1 MFQCKCEVNVIKTE
15 NRIRS
20 LLDIEKRVKGYHFWG
35 EEKN

>member
-15 NRIRS
+15 NRTCSIFEIGKHIKE
-20 LLDIEKRVKGYHFWG
+20 DHFWG